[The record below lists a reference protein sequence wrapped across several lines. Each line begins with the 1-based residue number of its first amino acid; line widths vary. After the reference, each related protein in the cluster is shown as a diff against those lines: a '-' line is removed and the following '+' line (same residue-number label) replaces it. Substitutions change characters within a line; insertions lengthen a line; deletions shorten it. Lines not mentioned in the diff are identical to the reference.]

1 MRIASPSDPFSLL
14 PCLFVLV
21 AMTAGCASLEIPS
34 MPTWPTSL
42 PSWPSKKDEAETPAN
57 LAVVW
62 TASVLQAPNA
72 TPTRGFGGLV
82 TFYGADRKTPIK
94 VDGQLTVYAYMDA
107 PGKSDKAAPDAKFIF
122 PAEQFEKHHGQSAV
136 GHSYSIW
143 IPWDQAGGPQRELML
158 TACFKPVAG
167 DLVVGKPARVVLE
180 GPSIARRQASG
191 QRATVSQASHRDGER
206 LVSHDSEP
214 SGETTG
220 RRMTTTTLSM
230 PGSAQR

>member
-1 MRIASPSDPFSLL
+1 MQIAIPTDRFNALSWVVIS
-14 PCLFVLV
+14 V
-21 AMTAGCASLEIPS
+21 AMAGGCASIEIPT
-34 MPTWPTSL
+34 M
-42 PSWPSKKDEAETPAN
+42 PSWPASLPGWAPKKEEAETPAN

-62 TASVLQAPNA
+62 TATVLQAPNA
-72 TPTRGFGGLV
+72 TPTRGFGGLL

-107 PGKSDKAAPDAKFIF
+107 PAKSDNVAPEAKFVF
-122 PAEQFEKHHGQSAV
+122 PAEQLEKYYGQSAM

-158 TACFKPVAG
+158 TACFKPAEG
-167 DLVVGKPARVVLE
+167 DLVMGKPARVVLE
-180 GPSIARRQASG
+180 GPSIAQRQANG
-191 QRATVSQASHRDGER
+191 QRAKISSTSHRDGER

-214 SGETTG
+214 SGKTTS

-230 PGSAQR
+230 PGSVR